1 MNLMGESWGGDK
13 AVEKDPDKT
22 FIDRITK
29 GFDFLGYS
37 FQPKRLSIAP
47 KTLANFLKCEAYF

>member
-1 MNLMGESWGGDK
+1 MGENWGGDK
-13 AVEKDPDKT
+13 AVEKDPDQT

-29 GFDFLGYS
+29 GFDFLRYS

-47 KTLANFLKCEAYF
+47 KALAYFFECEAYF